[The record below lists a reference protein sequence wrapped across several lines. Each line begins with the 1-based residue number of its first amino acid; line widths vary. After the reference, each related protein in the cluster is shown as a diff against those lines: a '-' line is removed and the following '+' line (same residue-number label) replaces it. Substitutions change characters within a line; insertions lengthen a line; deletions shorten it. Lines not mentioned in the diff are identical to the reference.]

1 MVSFFQFSQWS
12 TRSLISDNATTAQ
25 EGTFSVPAPDPF
37 DAIFSLETS
46 SGDPD
51 NFASQFDLHS
61 SFTVGEDCTNSDF
74 ENLFS
79 VDISAWDEAVFGV
92 PLSQESTPSSSS
104 SIWEPASKE
113 DLAMETGT
121 AVGTDEMFQFP
132 SVDVDGAV
140 NGTSMPTDEEFLR
153 AIIEAAQSTP
163 KKVSW
168 GCARI
173 RSPPDYPLPRWFCPF
188 VFGTR
193 LPCKTALISSLKRA
207 ILNFELEIQGYG
219 LACSV
224 PFVPL
229 ADWFGV

>member
-1 MVSFFQFSQWS
+1 
-12 TRSLISDNATTAQ
+12 
-25 EGTFSVPAPDPF
+25 
-37 DAIFSLETS
+37 
-46 SGDPD
+46 
-51 NFASQFDLHS
+51 
-61 SFTVGEDCTNSDF
+61 
-74 ENLFS
+74 
-79 VDISAWDEAVFGV
+79 
-92 PLSQESTPSSSS
+92 
-104 SIWEPASKE
+104 
-113 DLAMETGT
+113 METGT

-229 ADWFGV
+229 ADWFDV